1 VINTIKII
9 FVIIISLISLTKSN
23 AAIKDSIFA
32 TVGNKAITRS
42 DIINEIKIMLIVN
55 SKSFTGEMQNQ
66 LEKVAIQ
73 QVIKRNVKKIEIEK
87 YESLRFNEEDIYVEL
102 KRMADNIDTDVDSFK
117 NIFTANE
124 IEFSNIEDQIKTELL
139 WNSLIFNIYKSRLV
153 INIEEI
159 NEQLELIKNKKEIEE
174 YLISEIIIKSVSE
187 NEIESVIIKLKER
200 INNEGFE
207 QVAVDTSL
215 AQSSIAGGDLGWVDE
230 NSITK
235 ELKNIITNTEI
246 GNISEPIFLPEGI
259 LFFKVRDKRK
269 TKKYLD
275 LEHAKKQL
283 INAEKT
289 KILKMYSLSHYDNLR
304 RSISINYYK
313 K

>member
-1 VINTIKII
+1 
-9 FVIIISLISLTKSN
+9 
-23 AAIKDSIFA
+23 
-32 TVGNKAITRS
+32 
-42 DIINEIKIMLIVN
+42 
-55 SKSFTGEMQNQ
+55 
-66 LEKVAIQ
+66 
-73 QVIKRNVKKIEIEK
+73 
-87 YESLRFNEEDIYVEL
+87 
-102 KRMADNIDTDVDSFK
+102 MADNIDTDVDSFK

-283 INAEKT
+283 INAEKS